1 MGKIKAIK
9 GLGKAFLEA
18 ATSKEM
24 KKIPGGKFVS
34 FPGEI
39 VKTAKKQKKGVV
51 IGVGGAAIT
60 DALLEA
66 QNKKKDKKKSKEKN
80 D

>member
-18 ATSKEM
+18 L
-24 KKIPGGKFVS
+24 KKPEIPAGK
-34 FPGEI
+34 I
-39 VKTAKKQKKGVV
+39 LKTAKKEKKGVL
-51 IGVGGAAIT
+51 IGIGAAAIT

-66 QNKKKDKKKSKEKN
+66 QNKKKDKKKSKDK
-80 D
+80 